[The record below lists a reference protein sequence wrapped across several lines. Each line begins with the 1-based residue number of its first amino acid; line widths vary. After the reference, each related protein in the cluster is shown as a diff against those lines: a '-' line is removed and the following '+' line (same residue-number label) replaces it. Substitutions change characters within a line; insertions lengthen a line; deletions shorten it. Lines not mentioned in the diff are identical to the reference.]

1 MIKHFPSPENFEW
14 KSDSTSSFLE
24 NDIPLSHW
32 SYPTI
37 IPALYFVLVVVSN
50 ARLKENTKPIV
61 SKSVLN
67 PICTIHNIILVV
79 FSAVCVFGI
88 TYDVAVL
95 EFLPKAKASS
105 YGNAIFE
112 LFCPQRFGESL
123 RGRIFW
129 WSYLFYVSKYYEL
142 LDTFFIVM
150 KSKRVISLH
159 LWHHM
164 SVPPI
169 MWAAFCGRLA
179 PALIFIVI
187 LNGTVHTI
195 MYFYYALTSMGISVS
210 RNRAKIVT
218 NIQITQFYIG
228 VGGGTS
234 YLLLYLRNIRFHL
247 TPTLQIDLEPG
258 CSGNL
263 LVFGIGFF
271 INLSFLLLFLRFFS
285 RAYGRK
291 KKKKKG

>member
-1 MIKHFPSPENFEW
+1 MENFPSPEKFEW
-14 KSDSTSSFLE
+14 TSVAQKSTNTFFPK
-24 NDIPLSHW
+24 NDLPLSHW

-37 IPALYFVLVVVSN
+37 IPAIYLILVVASN
-50 ARLKENTKPIV
+50 SRLRENVEPII
-61 SKSVLN
+61 SKSILN
-67 PICTIHNIILVV
+67 PVCTIHNIILVI
-79 FSAVCVFGI
+79 FSAVCVVGI

-95 EFLPKAKASS
+95 EFLPKARETDVL
-105 YGNAIFE
+105 NATFE

-142 LDTFFIVM
+142 LDTFCIM
-150 KSKRVISLH
+150 LKSKRVISLH

-169 MWAAFCGRLA
+169 MWAAFQGRLA
-179 PALIFIVI
+179 PALTFVVI

-195 MYFYYALTSMGISVS
+195 MYFYYALTSMGVSVS
-210 RNRAKIVT
+210 RSRAKIVT
-218 NIQITQFYIG
+218 NIQIIQFYIG
-228 VGGGTS
+228 VCGGTS
-234 YLLLYLRNIRFHL
+234 YLLLYLRKARVYFSPNLRL
-247 TPTLQIDLEPG
+247 DLEPG

-263 LVFGIGFF
+263 MVFGIGFL

-285 RAYGRK
+285 RAYK
-291 KKKKKG
+291 KKKKK